1 MTEDQKRYMNAVSE
15 MQRIKGRI
23 ILLLIA
29 AAVFAVLTVLV
40 LILRPGTNILPLTVT
55 WFGFA
60 LVMALVE
67 TTTLNSQSKNSRT
80 TGRRNEY
87 GKGKNGGKV
96 NFYLLFTDN
105 TKPNLSFL

>member
-29 AAVFAVLTVLV
+29 AAVFAVLNVLV

-67 TTTLNSQSKNSRT
+67 TTTLNSQSKIV
-80 TGRRNEY
+80 EQ
-87 GKGKNGGKV
+87 
-96 NFYLLFTDN
+96 LEEEMN
-105 TKPNLSFL
+105 TEKAKTVEK